1 MMTSKTKKK
10 KKQRGKVPDRHA
22 LYEAAVQ
29 NVEADIEFFERVYQE
44 EHGRPF
50 RVLREDFCGTAT
62 LACEF
67 ASGSPERESWGV
79 DLDRETLEWG
89 REHRLA
95 SLDPDARS
103 RVHLLCGD
111 VLSTAC
117 SPADLVAA
125 LNFSYFVFKTR
136 EALLGYFRSARRSLA
151 PGGALVMDLFGGTE
165 AMDDL
170 SESEHKDAVTHPD
183 GSRTPEFTYTWEQ
196 ADFNPV
202 THELHCHIHFKLSGG
217 RKVKRAFSY
226 DWRLWTIPEMR
237 ELLAEAGFVRS
248 DVYIEGWDDEAD
260 ESDGVFTRKDS
271 FENQES
277 WLAYVV
283 AWNGA

>member
-1 MMTSKTKKK
+1 MVSKNKKK
-10 KKQRGKVPDRHA
+10 KKASGKVPSRHA

-29 NVEADIEFFERVYQE
+29 NVEADIEFFERIYQE

-62 LACEF
+62 LACAF
-67 ASGSPERESWGV
+67 AAGSPERESWGV

-95 SLDPDARS
+95 ALDPDARL

-111 VLSTAC
+111 VLTAAC
-117 SPADLVAA
+117 TPADLVAA

-165 AMDDL
+165 AMGDL
-170 SESEHKDAVTHPD
+170 SESERKDAMTHPD
-183 GSRTPEFTYTWEQ
+183 GSRTPEFTYIWEQ
-196 ADFNPV
+196 ADFNPI
-202 THELHCHIHFKLSGG
+202 THELHCHINFKLSGG

-237 ELLAEAGFVRS
+237 ELLAEAGFARS

-260 ESDGVFTRKDS
+260 ESDGVFTRKES